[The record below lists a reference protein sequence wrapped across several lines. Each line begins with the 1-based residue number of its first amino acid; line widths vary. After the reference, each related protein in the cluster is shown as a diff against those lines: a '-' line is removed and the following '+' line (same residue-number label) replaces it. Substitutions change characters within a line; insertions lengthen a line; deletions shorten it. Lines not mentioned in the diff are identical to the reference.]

1 MLSKR
6 PIATLFIDAEPPER
20 ATYGG
25 RMARNRRFQHG
36 SLFKRGTRT
45 KVWVARWWEDVS
57 GREGKLERV
66 RRSEILG
73 TVAEI
78 PTRRQADQ
86 VLSNRLRGINAGDF
100 RPQSTCTFSEFVQR
114 NWMPE
119 LLPTLKY
126 SSKKHYEYIVNFH
139 LIPAFGDMQLRLISR
154 ELIQSFLGGKLR
166 SGLSW
171 KTVKH
176 IRTTFG
182 TVLAAAEMQGLIPN
196 NPARQTKLPR
206 RGPVAEKP
214 PIAPEKIRQLLE
226 ALPEPSR
233 SLAWL
238 LVLTGL
244 RVGELLALRWRD
256 IDLAL
261 GCLRVRQTVY
271 EGRFDDPKTRRS
283 KRTVPLGAKGV
294 EILSVFKPQCI
305 DPEALVF
312 ATRRGTPFSR
322 RNLLNRQLAPTCER
336 LGIKGV
342 TWHWL
347 RHANA
352 TLLDAVGTPLGT
364 VQALLGHSSAEVT
377 REIYLHSVPADAR
390 IAVEK
395 VEALLIGPKWTQVAE
410 ATKVTSTLIH

>member
-1 MLSKR
+1 
-6 PIATLFIDAEPPER
+6 
-20 ATYGG
+20 
-25 RMARNRRFQHG
+25 
-36 SLFKRGTRT
+36 
-45 KVWVARWWEDVS
+45 
-57 GREGKLERV
+57 
-66 RRSEILG
+66 
-73 TVAEI
+73 
-78 PTRRQADQ
+78 
-86 VLSNRLRGINAGDF
+86 
-100 RPQSTCTFSEFVQR
+100 
-114 NWMPE
+114 MPE
-119 LLPTLKY
+119 VLPTLKC
-126 SSKKHYEYIVNFH
+126 SSKKHYEYIVNVH

-154 ELIQSFLGGKLR
+154 ELIQGFLSGKLR

-182 TVLAAAEMQGLIPN
+182 TGLAAAEMQGIPS

-206 RGPVAEKP
+206 RGPVAEKT

-244 RVGELLALRWRD
+244 RIGEVLAVRWRD

-261 GCLRVRQTVY
+261 GCLRVRQTGY

-283 KRTVPLGAKGV
+283 KRTVPLGAKGIEV
-294 EILSVFKPQCI
+294 LSAFKPQCI

-322 RNLLNRQLAPTCER
+322 RNLLNRQLAPTCGK
-336 LGIKGV
+336 LGIEGV
-342 TWHWL
+342 TWL

-364 VQALLGHSSAEVT
+364 VKALLGHSSAEVT

-390 IAVEK
+390 SAVEK
-395 VEALLIGPKWTQVAE
+395 VEELLIGPKLQKT
-410 ATKVTSTLIH
+410 ATW